1 MATTQYNFNI
11 NRQDLDFILKQI
23 KIAEVSTLPDGSVER
38 ATLLAQIGGPG
49 AAVNSAALLP
59 YGLRTVD
66 GTWNNLLP
74 GQERFGAADNI
85 MPRLT
90 ALNLDPADPIPAGFP
105 GAGAPTSYASTS
117 GFVFDAQPRL
127 VSNLIVDQ
135 TAGNPAAVQVAA
147 ELAAN
152 GVLGVLPTFANGS
165 LSIPNESPDIG
176 LSPPFNG
183 WMTIFGQFFDHGLDL
198 IGKGG
203 SGTVFVPLQPDDPL
217 FVPGSPTNFMVLTRA
232 TNAAG
237 PDGIIRDNPATAV
250 DESADS
256 GHLNSTTPYVDQ
268 NQTYTSHPSHQ
279 VFLREYVRVADN
291 TVDRVL
297 GNFDANGNPI
307 FDADT
312 GTALDVAAT
321 GRLLTHTVAGVGVTG
336 EGTWADVKA
345 QAASMLG
352 IQLVDQ
358 DVFNVPLLATDRYGE
373 FIRGPNG
380 FAQIVT
386 TTGLVEGNPAAPVL
400 LPANT
405 IRTGHAFLDDIAHN
419 AAPGTFDHDG
429 NPATPQINKT
439 PDLDTTP
446 GAPNPAFNPALPVG
460 GVNMPFL
467 PQPAGTYDNETLDRH
482 FITGDGRGNENI
494 ALTAV
499 HTIFHSEHNRTVDAN
514 KATILASGDLAFINE
529 WMRTPITAAQAAANV
544 NLPWDGERLFQAAR
558 FTTEMQYQHMVFEE
572 FGRAVSPTIDPF
584 IFSNSSDIDPAIFA
598 EFANVVYRFGHSMLT
613 ETVDRT
619 NMNMTTDDIGLI
631 QAFLNPLEFNKS
643 VGAAGTETIPE
654 DVAVGAIVR
663 GMTRQVGNA
672 IDEFVTEALRNNLV
686 GLPLDLAVLNMARAR
701 DTGTPSFNEARAQFY
716 AMTGDAQLQPFSSWA
731 DMAPDLKH
739 SASIVNFIAAYGTHP
754 SITAIPDAD
763 GKRAAALLLVM
774 GGVGAPA
781 DRADFLNSTGTWA
794 TTETGLNKVD
804 FWIGGLAERVNEFAG
819 MLGPTFNFVFEQQ
832 LENLQN
838 GDRFYYLSRT
848 QGTNM
853 LNELENNTFS
863 KLIMRN
869 SDLGAAG
876 SSHLP
881 SLVFTTP
888 NWVLEVNQAAQL
900 NLALANG
907 PGRDGILVDDPLTAV
922 NEAADNTTS
931 NSDPFGDDPILEAIN
946 PMVQR
951 GANFL
956 KFSGGE
962 HVVLGGSPGA
972 DTLLGGTGI
981 DSLWGDAG
989 NDRLDGGDE
998 ADQVHGGDGDDII
1011 TDHGTPAGGAD
1022 FLHGDNGNDVI
1033 AAGTGNDL
1041 LFGGMGNDFII
1052 MGNDFSEVFSGEG
1065 NDFALG
1071 GNGPDFLFG
1080 NEGDDWLEGGEGFDG
1095 LAGENSELFFNSPI
1109 IGHDVLNGQG
1119 NDTDY
1124 DGESGNDI
1132 MVQGPGIQ
1140 RSNGM
1145 LGFDWA
1151 IHKGDP
1157 VAADT
1162 DLAIPFFPAQTVFT
1176 LRDRFDS
1183 VEALSGWRFNDHL
1196 VGTSSPTGAVG
1207 PAGGI
1212 FGAPATDSMLQQKH
1226 VGLVNGL
1233 QNLLGVLPVGN
1244 PEAIVFNPQLGADIL
1259 IGGAGSDLFEA
1270 KAGNDLI
1277 DGDAWMNIR
1286 IAISPGANPGAPTS
1300 AESMNDIKALMIA
1313 GTINPGQLSIVREIV
1328 RTGANPVTDTDVAV
1342 YNGPRADYTI
1352 TGLNG
1357 VPGLRDAFGQRIVRI
1372 TDNVVAPVIID
1383 GVVVPLLDDEGTDT
1397 LRGVEFARF
1406 ITRDAAGVI
1415 TNVED
1420 VLISSRPPTGTAAV
1434 TEDTPVNTT
1443 SNLRSGVPVS
1453 PTQGQVLSATLSPIN
1468 DPDSVTALNPTG
1480 LIDPAS
1486 IARVWQSSTDGGA
1499 TWVDIATANTFT
1511 PGAAQV
1517 GALLRVDARFID
1529 GAGFDE
1535 SIASEPTLVVGSTI
1549 TVAAFPVAPANLN
1562 AGDDVVTGTAAANTL
1577 RGGDG
1582 WDILNGLA
1590 GADVLDGGTGNDV
1603 LNGGIG
1609 NDSLDGGLG
1618 ADTMAGEADN
1628 DSYNVDDVGDV
1639 VVEAAA
1645 NGTDTLRTSLAS
1657 YALNDG
1663 TGVGV
1668 DNLTYTDATF
1678 AAPGAGSFNGTGNA
1692 IANVITGGT
1701 GADSLSGLGG
1711 NDTLNGGAGADAMNG
1726 GDGNDTFVV
1735 DNAGDVVTEGA
1746 GGASGTDLVQTTL
1759 NAYTLT
1765 ANVENLTYTG
1775 AGTFAGTGNAQN
1787 NTITGG
1793 AGVDTLNGLG
1803 GDDQLIGLGGADILT
1818 GGDNNDTLNGGLGN
1832 DTMTGGAGNDTY
1844 VVGQAGDVVTEAA
1857 GGGTDTVQVQVA
1869 TLATYTLGANVENL
1883 TFVGGVA
1890 GPATF
1895 TGNGN
1900 ALSNVLIGGL
1910 EDDDF
1915 TGAGAADTMTG
1926 GGGSDWF
1933 IYNVIADSG
1942 VGAARDIITDFLGG
1956 ADVLQSDELR
1966 MGNVDANG
1974 TVAGNQA
1981 FTFIGNAAF
1990 SDTTAGA
1997 VLAAGQV
2004 RFELFDADLNG
2015 SLESTLVQFNVN
2027 DNLAADMEILLRN
2040 YTGGLVAADFLL

>member
-1 MATTQYNFNI
+1 MATTQYTFNV

-23 KIAEVSTLPDGSVER
+23 KIAEASTT
-38 ATLLAQIGGPG
+38 ATGQINGTALVDAIAGVGAQPS
-49 AAVNSAALLP
+49 AAALLP

-74 GQERFGAADNI
+74 GQERLGAADNI

-105 GAGAPTSYASTS
+105 GAGTATTYNSAS

-135 TAGNPAAVQVAA
+135 TANNPAAVQAA
-147 ELAAN
+147 ADLAAN
-152 GVLGVLPTFANGS
+152 GILGVLPTFANGS
-165 LSIPNESPDIG
+165 LSIPNESPDVG

-198 IGKGG
+198 IGKGR
-203 SGTVFVPLQPDDPL
+203 SGTVFVPLAADDPL
-217 FVPGSPTNFMVLTRA
+217 FVAGSPTNFMVLNRA
-232 TNAAG
+232 TNQPG
-237 PDGIIRDNPATAV
+237 PDGVVGDNPATPGV
-250 DESADS
+250 NESLDDI
-256 GHLNSTTPYVDQ
+256 HEHTNSTTPFIDQ

-279 VFLREYVRVADN
+279 VFLREYSLVGGA
-291 TVDRVL
+291 TV
-297 GNFDANGNPI
+297 
-307 FDADT
+307 
-312 GTALDVAAT
+312 AT
-321 GRLLTHTVAGVGVTG
+321 GKLLSHVVAGVGTTG
-336 EGTWADVKA
+336 EGNWADVKA
-345 QAASMLG
+345 QAATLLG
-352 IQLVDQ
+352 IQLTDQ

-373 FIRGPNG
+373 FIRAANG
-380 FAQIVT
+380 AVQVVT
-386 TTGLVEGNPAAPVL
+386 TTGLVPGAAPGGVGIP

-405 IRTGHAFLDDIAHN
+405 IRTGHAFLDDINHN
-419 AAPGTFDHDG
+419 AAPGTFDNDG

-439 PDLDTTP
+439 PDADTTA
-446 GAPNPAFNPALPVG
+446 GAPNPLFNPALPVG
-460 GVNMPFL
+460 GTNMPFL
-467 PQPAGTYDNETLDRH
+467 PQPAGTYDDETLNRH

-494 ALTAV
+494 GLTAV
-499 HTIFHSEHNRTVDAN
+499 HTIFHSEHNRSVEAN
-514 KATILASGDLAFINE
+514 KTTILGSGDLVFIND

-558 FTTEMQYQHMVFEE
+558 FTTEMQYQHMAFEE
-572 FGRAVSPTIDPF
+572 FGRGVSPTIDPF
-584 IFSNSSDIDPAIFA
+584 VFSNSSDIDPAIFA

-619 NMNMTTDDIGLI
+619 NMNMTTDNIGLI
-631 QAFLNPLEFNKS
+631 QAFLNPLEFNNS
-643 VGAAGTETIPE
+643 NAAGVETITE

-701 DTGTPSFNEARAQFY
+701 DTGMPSFNEARAQFF
-716 AMTGDAQLQPFSSWA
+716 AMTGDAQLEPFSSWA
-731 DMAPDLKH
+731 DMAPNLKH

-754 SITAIPDAD
+754 NLLAEVTAA
-763 GKRAAALLLVM
+763 GKRAAALTLVM

-781 DRADFLNSTGTWA
+781 DRVDFLNSTGAWA

-804 FWIGGLAERVNEFAG
+804 FWIGGLAEFVNEFQG

-863 KLIMRN
+863 KMIMRN
-869 SDLGAAG
+869 SDLGNVG

-881 SLVFTTP
+881 SLVFTSP

-900 NLALANG
+900 NVALAGGAG
-907 PGRDGILVDDPLTAV
+907 PDGVLVDNPLTTLV
-922 NEAADNTTS
+922 NEAADNTTA
-931 NSDPFGDDPILEAIN
+931 NSDPFGNDVILEAIN

-962 HVVLGGSPGA
+962 HVVLGGTAAA
-972 DTLLGGTGI
+972 DTLQGGRGI
-981 DSLWGDAG
+981 DTLWGDGG

-1033 AAGTGNDL
+1033 SAGTGNDL
-1041 LFGGMGNDFII
+1041 LFGGLGNDFII
-1052 MGNDFSEVFSGEG
+1052 MGNDFSEVFAGEG
-1065 NDFALG
+1065 NDFLLG
-1071 GNGPDFLFG
+1071 GNGPDVLLG
-1080 NEGDDWLEGGEGFDG
+1080 NEGDDWIEGGEGLDNIPG
-1095 LAGENSELFFNSPI
+1095 DNSELFFNSPI
-1109 IGHDVLNGQG
+1109 IGHDVMNGQG

-1132 MVQGPGIQ
+1132 MIQGPGIQ

-1157 VAADT
+1157 LAADT

-1183 VEALSGWRFNDHL
+1183 VEALSGWNLNDHL
-1196 VGTSSPTGAVG
+1196 VGTSVPTGAVG
-1207 PAGGI
+1207 AAGGI

-1226 VGLVNGL
+1226 VGLVTGL
-1233 QNLLGVLPVGN
+1233 QNLLGVLPVAN

-1259 IGGAGSDLFEA
+1259 IGGAGSDLMEG

-1277 DGDAWMNIR
+1277 DGDAWMNVR
-1286 IAISPGANPGAPTS
+1286 IAIASGTGVGAGTS
-1300 AESMNDIKALMIA
+1300 AESMNDIKAQMIA

-1328 RTGANPVTDTDVAV
+1328 RTGVNPATDTDVAL

-1352 TGLNG
+1352 TGIDG
-1357 VPGLRDAFGQRIVRI
+1357 VAGVVDAFGQRIVRI
-1372 TDNVVAPVIID
+1372 TDNVVAPVIIN
-1383 GVVVPLLDDEGTDT
+1383 GLVVPLLDDEGTDT
-1397 LRGVEFARF
+1397 LRGVEIARF
-1406 ITRDAAGVI
+1406 ITRDAAGLVI
-1415 TNVED
+1415 NVED
-1420 VLISSRPPTGTAAV
+1420 VLIASLPPTGTAAV
-1434 TEDTPVNTT
+1434 VEDTAVNTT
-1443 SNLRSGVPVS
+1443 SNLRSVPVT
-1453 PTQGQVLSATLSPIN
+1453 PTQGQPLSATLSPIT
-1468 DPDSVTALNPTG
+1468 DPNSVTAANPTG
-1480 LIDPAS
+1480 LIDPTS
-1486 IARVWQSSTDGGA
+1486 ISRVWQSSTDGGA
-1499 TWVDIATANTFT
+1499 TWIDIVTANTFT
-1511 PGAAQV
+1511 PGAVEV

-1529 GAGFDE
+1529 GSGFLE
-1535 SIASEPTLVVGSTI
+1535 SIASAPTEVVGSTV
-1549 TVAAFPVAPANLN
+1549 TVGTFPVAPANLD
-1562 AGDDVVTGTAAANTL
+1562 AGDDVVTGTGVANTL
-1577 RGGDG
+1577 RGGG
-1582 WDILNGLA
+1582 GFDILNGLG

-1603 LNGGIG
+1603 LNGGTG

-1618 ADTMAGEADN
+1618 ADTMAGDAGD
-1628 DSYNVDDVGDV
+1628 DTFNVDDAGDV
-1639 VVEAAA
+1639 VVEAAG
-1645 NGTDTLRTSLAS
+1645 NGADTVRTSLAS
-1657 YALNDG
+1657 YALNDAA
-1663 TGVGV
+1663 GVGV
-1668 DNLTYTDATF
+1668 DNLSYTDATF
-1678 AAPGAGSFNGTGNA
+1678 AAPGAGNFVGTGNG
-1692 IANVITGGT
+1692 IANIITGGT
-1701 GADSLSGLGG
+1701 GADTLSGLGG
-1711 NDTLNGGAGADAMNG
+1711 NDTLNGGVGADAING

-1746 GGASGTDLVQTTL
+1746 GGASGTDIVQTTL

-1765 ANVENLTYTG
+1765 ANVENLTFTG
-1775 AGTFAGTGNAQN
+1775 AGNFAGTGNAQN

-1793 AGVDTLNGLG
+1793 AGADTLSGLG

-1818 GGDNNDTLNGGLGN
+1818 GGDNNDTLNGGAGN
-1832 DTMTGGAGNDTY
+1832 DQMTGGAGNDIY
-1844 VVGQAGDVVTEAA
+1844 IVGQAGDVVTEAA
-1857 GGGTDTVQVQVA
+1857 GGGTDTVQT
-1869 TLATYTLGANVENL
+1869 TLTTYTLGANVENL
-1883 TFVGGVA
+1883 TFVGGTA
-1890 GPATF
+1890 ASALF

-1900 ALSNVLIGGL
+1900 ALNNVLIGGA

-1915 TGAGAADTMTG
+1915 TGGAGVDTMTG
-1926 GGGSDWF
+1926 GGGNDFF
-1933 IYNVIADSG
+1933 IFDDGHTG

-1956 ADVLQSDELR
+1956 TDAQSDDLR
-1966 MGNVDANG
+1966 LGLVDANSG
-1974 TVAGNQA
+1974 AAGDQA
-1981 FTFIGNAAF
+1981 FTFIGTAAF
-1990 SDTTAGA
+1990 SAVAQLRA
-1997 VLAAGQV
+1997 VL
-2004 RFELFDADLNG
+2004 FDSDGNG
-2015 SLESTLVQFNVN
+2015 SLESTLVQGNMTGTTGAE
-2027 DNLAADMEILLRN
+2027 LEILLLN
-2040 YTGGLVAADFLL
+2040 YTTPALLGTDFQL